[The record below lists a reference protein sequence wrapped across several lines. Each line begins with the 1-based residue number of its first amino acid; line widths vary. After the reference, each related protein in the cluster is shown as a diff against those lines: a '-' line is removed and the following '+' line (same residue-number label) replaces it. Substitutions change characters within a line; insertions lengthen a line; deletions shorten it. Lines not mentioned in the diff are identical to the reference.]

1 MTEVLDDR
9 LIAAASAT
17 DVRKA
22 VAAVLKEAFDAARLR
37 IARRLEAGGEG
48 VEVARLYSAAA
59 DDLRP
64 TPARPSG

>member
-1 MTEVLDDR
+1 MTDVLDDR

-48 VEVARLYSAAA
+48 VEVARL
-59 DDLRP
+59 
-64 TPARPSG
+64 